1 MLALLLLAASA
12 AAARE
17 AAHAAVG
24 GDKTITKVVKL
35 LEGMLEKSKTDGEND
50 RDVYA
55 AYKCYCDKT
64 DEAKNTAIN
73 DAAAEIER
81 MTSFLT
87 DKRAQNTKLSQEIAQ
102 LEKDIADNE
111 AARDEATTIRDK
123 ENADFQKE
131 ESDLVTGIDQ
141 MDRAIQLLAEIG
153 ADATQSGDATS
164 SQLMADDATAEAKK
178 FLEAQQ
184 DAANTEAAEKFLGGK
199 LITTKAKVSKVSSER
214 VVAVTEDVKKALRAA
229 SLFLTPDQ
237 RSSMRSF
244 LQAPFTGNY
253 NAQSGEIVGVLKSM
267 NDTFT
272 QNLLNAR
279 QVENKSLTE
288 FNDFIAVKVEEHTD
302 MTSSFN
308 SKKEILGN
316 NADDIAKTSE
326 ELETTTGLK
335 ESDEAFLA
343 DLTSKC
349 ATKAKE
355 YQKRVMLRTG
365 EEAAISQ
372 AIGILHS
379 DDARDTFGG
388 VAATST
394 GTAPGLS
401 FVQLANAEH
410 PHFMKD
416 IAQFLRK
423 NAKAHH
429 SIRLAKVAAAVAAE
443 NPFTK
448 ILEMMQKMI
457 EAIDAEEKAD
467 VEKKTFCEDEQA
479 ANEQNKAD
487 KETDINTLNANIGN
501 LNTVR
506 NSTIDNIA
514 TATSDLQTNRDSQA
528 TETEDRQAANAA
540 FTKNLANIE
549 EAEKILDKA
558 IKVLAK
564 YYAWLH
570 ASQGAHSYVKHE
582 KTDSG
587 GSNIKRLAGK
597 TTDELTE
604 ACSALP
610 ECVGFNTAGWLK
622 SSMTPEEEWYDW
634 DGGDL
639 YVKTFEEDWKGAALV
654 QEDPEEPETWSGD
667 MEGQRSQGKGVV
679 EMLEHIKEE
688 TVKEMHSAIDDERSA
703 QAGFEATMAALTKQ
717 EAELIEGINTYKQ
730 ALADTETSIEE
741 AHENLASTERDHAAI
756 VAYLAAIEPDCTF
769 DITNYETRKQS
780 RESEKAALE
789 VGVEKLEAS
798 PVFKN
803 AVAAQEREDL
813 GKCIPLCDKFGS
825 DHAECLACQEDVSVF
840 GYCSQ
845 NGDAK
850 GCAEATATSS
860 AGALK

>member
-1 MLALLLLAASA
+1 MD
-12 AAARE
+12 
-17 AAHAAVG
+17 

-64 DEAKNTAIN
+64 DEAKNTAIA
-73 DAAAEIER
+73 DATAEMER
-81 MTSFLT
+81 MSSFLS
-87 DKRAQNTKLSQEIAQ
+87 DKRAQNTKLSQEIGQ
-102 LEKDIADNE
+102 LEKDIADNVQ
-111 AARDEATTIRDK
+111 AREEATTIRDK
-123 ENADFQKE
+123 ENADFVKE
-131 ESDLVTGIDQ
+131 EADLETGISQ
-141 MDRAIQLLAEIG
+141 LDRAIQLLAEIG
-153 ADATQSGDATS
+153 ADATVSGDAS
-164 SQLMADDATAEAKK
+164 SAQLMADDATAQAKEFLKAQDEAAATEEANK
-178 FLEAQQ
+178 FLA
-184 DAANTEAAEKFLGGK
+184 GG
-199 LITTKAKVSKVSSER
+199 LITKKAKVVKVAKMSKER
-214 VVAVTEDVKKALRAA
+214 VVAVTDDVKKALRAA

-237 RSSMRSF
+237 RTSMRSF

-288 FNDFIAVKVEEHTD
+288 YNEYISVKETEHGE
-302 MTSSFN
+302 MTSSFE

-335 ESDEAFLA
+335 ETDEEFLG
-343 DLTSKC
+343 DLTEKC
-349 ATKAKE
+349 AVKAKE
-355 YQKRVMLRTG
+355 YAKRVMLRTG

-394 GTAPGLS
+394 GSAPGLS
-401 FVQLANAEH
+401 FVQLGETQPDPFHNLAKFMRKKANS
-410 PHFMKD
+410 
-416 IAQFLRK
+416 L
-423 NAKAHH
+423 H
-429 SIRLAKVAAAVAAE
+429 SLRLAKVATAVAAE

-448 ILEMMQKMI
+448 ILEMMDKMI
-457 EAIDAEEKAD
+457 AAIDAEEKAD
-467 VEKKTFCEDEQA
+467 VEKKTFCEDEQSV
-479 ANEQNKAD
+479 NEQNKAD

-501 LNTVR
+501 LVTVK
-506 NSTIDNIA
+506 NATMDNIA

-570 ASQGAHSYVKHE
+570 ASQGAHDYVKHE

-597 TTDELTE
+597 STEELIE

-639 YVKTFEEDWKGAALV
+639 YVKTFEEDWKGAAFV
-654 QEDPEEPETWSGD
+654 QLKEDPGEPETWSGD
-667 MEGQRSQGKGVV
+667 MEGQRSQGKDVV
-679 EMLEHIKEE
+679 GMLEFIKEE

-703 QAGFEATMAALTKQ
+703 QAAFESTMGALTKQ

-741 AHENLASTERDHAAI
+741 AHENLATTERDHAAI

-769 DITNYETRKQS
+769 YITKYEERSQA
-780 RESEKAALE
+780 RESEKAALQ
-789 VGVEKLEAS
+789 VGIEKLENS

-813 GKCIPLCDKFGS
+813 GKCIPLCDKFGN
-825 DHAECLACQEDVSVF
+825 DHAECLACQNDVSVF

-845 NGDAK
+845 NGDTP

-860 AGALK
+860 AEALG

>member
-1 MLALLLLAASA
+1 MD
-12 AAARE
+12 
-17 AAHAAVG
+17 

-64 DEAKNTAIN
+64 DEEKNTAIA
-73 DAAAEIER
+73 DATAEIER
-81 MTSFLT
+81 MDSFLA
-87 DKRAQNTKLSQEIAQ
+87 DKRAQNTKLSQEVAQ

-111 AARDEATTIRDK
+111 QAREEATTIRDK

-141 MDRAIQLLAEIG
+141 MDRAIQLLQEIG
-153 ADATQSGDATS
+153 ADATVSGDASS
-164 SQLMADDATAEAKK
+164 SQLMADDATAQAKE
-178 FLEAQQ
+178 FLSAQK
-184 DAANTEAAEKFLGGK
+184 DAEETAAAEKFLAGG
-199 LITTKAKVSKVSSER
+199 LITKKAKVSKDIMVSRDVMVSKDC
-214 VVAVTEDVKKALRAA
+214 VAAVTEDVKKALRAA
-229 SLFLTPDQ
+229 SLFLTPEQ
-237 RSSMRSF
+237 RTSMRSF

-288 FNDFIAVKVEEHTD
+288 YNEYISVKETEHGE
-302 MTSSFN
+302 MTSSFE

-316 NADDIAKTSE
+316 NADDIAQTST

-335 ESDEAFLA
+335 ETDEEFLG
-343 DLTSKC
+343 DLTEKC
-349 ATKAKE
+349 AVKAKE
-355 YQKRVMLRTG
+355 YAKRVMLRTG

-394 GTAPGLS
+394 GSAPGLS
-401 FVQLANAEH
+401 FVQLGETQPDPFHNLAKFMRKKANS
-410 PHFMKD
+410 
-416 IAQFLRK
+416 L
-423 NAKAHH
+423 H
-429 SIRLAKVAAAVAAE
+429 SLRLAKVATAVAAE

-448 ILEMMQKMI
+448 ILEMMDKMI
-457 EAIDAEEKAD
+457 AAIDAEEKAD
-467 VEKKTFCEDEQA
+467 VEKKTFCEDEQSV
-479 ANEQNKAD
+479 NEQNKAD

-501 LNTVR
+501 LVTVK
-506 NSTIDNIA
+506 NATMDNIA

-639 YVKTFEEDWKGAALV
+639 YVKTFEEDWRGAALV

-741 AHENLASTERDHAAI
+741 AHENLATTERDHAAI

-769 DITNYETRKQS
+769 YITNYETRKQN

-789 VGVEKLEAS
+789 VGIEKLEAS

>member
-1 MLALLLLAASA
+1 MD
-12 AAARE
+12 
-17 AAHAAVG
+17 

-64 DEAKNTAIN
+64 DEEKNTAIA
-73 DAAAEIER
+73 DATAEIER
-81 MTSFLT
+81 MDSFLS
-87 DKRAQNTKLSQEIAQ
+87 DKRAQNTKLSQEVAQ

-111 AARDEATTIRDK
+111 QARDEATTIRDK

-141 MDRAIQLLAEIG
+141 MDRAIQLLQEIG
-153 ADATQSGDATS
+153 ADATVSGDASS
-164 SQLMADDATAEAKK
+164 SQLMADDATAQAKE
-178 FLEAQQ
+178 FLSAQK
-184 DAANTEAAEKFLGGK
+184 DAEETAAAEKFLAGG
-199 LITTKAKVSKVSSER
+199 LITKKAKVSKDIMVSRDVMVSKDR
-214 VVAVTEDVKKALRAA
+214 VAAVTEDVKKALRAA
-229 SLFLTPDQ
+229 SLFLTPEQ
-237 RSSMRSF
+237 RTSMRSF

-279 QVENKSLTE
+279 QVETKSLTE
-288 FNDFIAVKVEEHTD
+288 FNDFIAVKVTEHGD
-302 MTSSFN
+302 MTASFE
-308 SKKEILGN
+308 SKKEIVGN
-316 NADDIAKTSE
+316 NAADIAQTSG
-326 ELETTTGLK
+326 ELETTTTLK
-335 ESDEAFLA
+335 EEDESFLA
-343 DLTSKC
+343 DLTTKC

-355 YQKRVMLRTG
+355 YANRVMLRTG
-365 EEAAISQ
+365 EEAAVSQ

-379 DDARDTFGG
+379 DDARDTFGS

-394 GTAPGLS
+394 GTAPGLD
-401 FVQLANAEH
+401 FIQLANVHRDTTPDLAR
-410 PHFMKD
+410 FM
-416 IAQFLRK
+416 RK
-423 NAKAHH
+423 KANSLH
-429 SIRLAKVAAAVAAE
+429 SLRLAKVAAAVAAE

-448 ILEMMQKMI
+448 ILEMMDKMI
-457 EAIDAEEKAD
+457 AAIDAEEKAD
-467 VEKKTFCEDEQA
+467 VEKKTFCENEQSV
-479 ANEQNKAD
+479 NEQNKAD

-501 LNTVR
+501 LNTVK
-506 NSTIDNIA
+506 NATMDNIE
-514 TATSDLQTNRDSQA
+514 TATLDLQTNRDSQS

-558 IKVLAK
+558 IKVLTK

-597 TTDELTE
+597 SVDELTE

-622 SSMTPEEEWYDW
+622 SSMTSEEEWYDW

-654 QEDPEEPETWSGD
+654 QKDKEEPATWEGD
-667 MEGQRSQGKGVV
+667 MEGQRSQGKDVTG
-679 EMLEHIKEE
+679 MLEFIKEE

-703 QAGFEATMAALTKQ
+703 QAAFESTMTALTKQ
-717 EAELIEGINTYKQ
+717 EAELIAGINTYKQ

-741 AHENLASTERDHAAI
+741 AHENLATTERDHAAI

-769 DITNYETRKQS
+769 YITNYETRKQS

-789 VGVEKLEAS
+789 VGVEKLENS

-813 GKCIPLCDKFGS
+813 GKCIPLCDKFGN

-845 NGDAK
+845 NGDTP

-860 AGALK
+860 ADALK